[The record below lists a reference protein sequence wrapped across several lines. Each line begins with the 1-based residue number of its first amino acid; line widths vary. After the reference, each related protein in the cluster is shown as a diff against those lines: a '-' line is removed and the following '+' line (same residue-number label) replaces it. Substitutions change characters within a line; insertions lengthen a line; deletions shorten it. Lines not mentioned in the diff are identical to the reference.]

1 MILYSKI
8 LIILMGVMNITLITI
23 AIVDS
28 NWCGFV
34 FELVFFMF
42 TLLLWWLFTYDIQ
55 LDQM

>member
-23 AIVDS
+23 AIMDS

-34 FELVFFMF
+34 VEFVFFMF
-42 TLLLWWLFTYDIQ
+42 TVLLWWLFTHGID
-55 LDQM
+55 

>member
-23 AIVDS
+23 AIMDS

-34 FELVFFMF
+34 VEFVFFMF
-42 TLLLWWLFTYDIQ
+42 TVFLWWLFTYDI
-55 LDQM
+55 D